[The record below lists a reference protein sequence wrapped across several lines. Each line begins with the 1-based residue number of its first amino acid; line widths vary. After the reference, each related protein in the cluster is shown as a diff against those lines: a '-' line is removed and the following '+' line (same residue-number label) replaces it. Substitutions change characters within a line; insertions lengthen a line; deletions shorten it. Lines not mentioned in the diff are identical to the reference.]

1 MTEDDRIKEYLNQQ
15 MANLEDDEFTKTIID
30 SHFNKLQK
38 SRSGILHIN
47 SQLVYLTAV
56 TLFMSTSCLFVY
68 ITDIKTIHIINTEVD
83 RAHLSILMFVVFIAM
98 VYRYL
103 FHLALTEHSSASQ

>member
-15 MANLEDDEFTKTIID
+15 IAKLEDDEFTKIIID

-38 SRSGILHIN
+38 SRSRILHIS

-56 TLFMSTSCLFVY
+56 TLFMSVSCLFIY
-68 ITDIKTIHIINTEVD
+68 ITDIKTIHIINTVVD
-83 RAHLSILMFVVFIAM
+83 PAQLYILMFVVFIAM
-98 VYRYL
+98 AYRYL
-103 FHLALTEHSSASQ
+103 FHLALTKHSSASQ